1 MDELYG
7 NDYEANDKDEDGE
20 NAQADNDSKSSSTPA
35 GFSSPN
41 RHKESLLSS

>member
-7 NDYEANDKDEDGE
+7 NDYEANDKDQDDE
-20 NAQADNDSKSSSTPA
+20 NAQADNDSKSSPNPA

-41 RHKESLLSS
+41 RHK